1 MLHIAKNIF
10 SKGLSQFNLLFME
23 TEKGESGRKEE
34 KARNI
39 SSMVFFILFF
49 KKYIKDR
56 LITEDKRNLRVSGV
70 GLCRM

>member
-1 MLHIAKNIF
+1 
-10 SKGLSQFNLLFME
+10 ME

>member
-1 MLHIAKNIF
+1 
-10 SKGLSQFNLLFME
+10 ME
-23 TEKGESGRKEE
+23 AEKGESGRKEE

-56 LITEDKRNLRVSGV
+56 LITEDERNLRVSEV
-70 GLCRM
+70 GLCRMWLSPDFSYSKKYLGRRM